1 MIYRLIFIILLIV
14 APALVN
20 AQTNNPLPFSTDSN
34 YLTVWNGA
42 TYEPIFIKGTNLGIA
57 RPGTYPGEMAASRDD
72 YQRWFREIKAAGF
85 NCIRLYTLH
94 FPTFYEELRNYNLKN
109 PQQPLF
115 FFQGV
120 WLNEELEGYDQD
132 LYMLADT
139 FKVEI
144 RENIDCVHGNRT
156 IKERFGKAAGIYTA
170 DVSAWHLGFL
180 IGREIY
186 PEEILKTNLKNKNTT
201 SFKGKIFEIE
211 NASPAEVWITEKLN
225 YVVEYERTKYNTE
238 RPVSASSWPT
248 LDPIHHPLEAV
259 RMEDTA
265 QIDLSKLKLI
275 DAPAG
280 VFISYHAYPYYPD
293 FISNTP
299 EYQKFSDEF
308 GANSYVGYL
317 TDLKSHYK
325 QFPLLIAEV
334 GVPSSWAAAHYTSN
348 GMNHGGFDEK
358 GQGDTNMRLL
368 SNIKKTGMA
377 GGIQFAWIDEWFK
390 NTWLTDIVDF
400 GDKILWHN
408 VTAAEQNF
416 GLKKFVAKN
425 DWTLV
430 KDYGDK
436 ELNKLSAKAGFSFLE
451 LKLELKNK
459 FDLLGECW
467 IAIDT
472 YNDKIGESVLPNGKT
487 LNSRSEFALHI
498 TQSSAK
504 LYVTQAYDLYGLWHG
519 DRVPTQR
526 FKSIISDGAPWNIVR
541 WKNNAGYMDV
551 QYVGELK
558 LNKSIQPASS
568 LDAVTIFENKIE
580 IRIPWS
586 YINIVDPSK
595 PWVFDAHD
603 DDPDGKYREYKL
615 TDGVIFSTWYKN
627 EFYSHDTRFTWK
639 PWAAVPV
646 KDVQETTKA
655 SYWVMYNQLS
665 KFNTKAVVF
674 PDEYSMSDTA
684 RTVLQVDSVNGVLN
698 NDFDMDS
705 KVLTAVLTDAP
716 ANGFVDL
723 KADGSFVY
731 IPRKGFEGIDRF
743 KYAIFDEKDLSSSA
757 TVSIDVKKQR
767 ATLYTGNPGV
777 FKIFPNPAKGA
788 FTIEGK
794 VDIYSVSLLDSS
806 GRKFREELISA
817 KSKTINI
824 SNLKAGLYYVLT
836 NIGGQFYSEK
846 LIIK

>member
-1 MIYRLIFIILLIV
+1 MKHRLIFTLILIV
-14 APALVN
+14 ALSGLR
-20 AQTNNPLPFSTDSN
+20 AQQSTPLPFSTDSN
-34 YLTVWNGA
+34 YITVWNGA
-42 TYEPIFIKGTNLGIA
+42 TYEPVFIKGVNLGIA
-57 RPGTYPGEMAASRDD
+57 RPGTYPGELAASRDD
-72 YQRWFREIKAAGF
+72 YQRWFTEIKAAGF

-120 WLNEELEGYDQD
+120 WLNEEIAGYDHD

-139 FKVEI
+139 FKTEI
-144 RENIDCVHGNRT
+144 RENIDCVHGNCT
-156 IKERFGKAAGIYTA
+156 IRERFGKASGIYTA
-170 DVSAWHLGFL
+170 DVSQWHLGFL

-186 PEEILKTNLKNKNTT
+186 PEEVLKTNQKNKDIN
-201 SFKGKIFEIE
+201 SFKGKILEIE
-211 NASPAEVWITEKLN
+211 NASASEAWVTEKLN
-225 YVVEYERTKYNTE
+225 YTVEYERKKYNTE

-248 LDPIHHPLEAV
+248 LDPIKHPLETV

-265 QIDLSKLKLI
+265 QIDLSKVKLL

-280 VFISYHAYPYYPD
+280 LFISYHAYPYYPD

-299 EYQKFSDEF
+299 EYQKYSDEF

-325 QFPLLIAEV
+325 RLPLLIAEV

-358 GQGDTNMRLL
+358 SQGDTDMRLL

-377 GGIQFAWIDEWFK
+377 GGIHFAWIDEWFK

-425 DWTLV
+425 DWVTV
-430 KDYGDK
+430 QDYSDK
-436 ELNKLSAKAGFSFLE
+436 EIKKLSAKAGFSFLE
-451 LKLELKNK
+451 LKLDLKNK

-467 IAIDT
+467 IALDT
-472 YNDKIGESVLPNGKT
+472 YDGKLGESVLPNGKT
-487 LNSRSEFALHI
+487 VNSRSEFVLHI
-498 TQSSAK
+498 TQYAAQ

-519 DRVPTQR
+519 ERVPTQQ
-526 FKSIISDGAPWNIVR
+526 FKSVVSDGAPWNIVR

-551 QYVGELK
+551 QYVGDLK

-568 LDAVTIFENKIE
+568 LDAVTVFENKIE

-603 DDPDGKYREYKL
+603 DADGKYKEYKL
-615 TDGVIFSTWYKN
+615 SDGVVFSVWYKN
-627 EFYSHDTRFTWK
+627 EFYSHDNRFTWK
-639 PWAAVPV
+639 SWSAVPV
-646 KDVQETTKA
+646 KDVEETTKA

-665 KFNTKAVVF
+665 KYNTKATVF
-674 PDEYSMSDTA
+674 PDNYTMPDTA
-684 RTVLQVDSVNGVLN
+684 RTVFSVDAANGVLK

-705 KVLTAVLTDAP
+705 KVLSAVLTDAP

-731 IPRKGFEGIDRF
+731 IPRKGFEGVDRF
-743 KYAIFDEKDLSSSA
+743 KYAIFDEKDLSSGA
-757 TVSIDVKKQR
+757 LVSIDVKKQV
-767 ATLYTGNPGV
+767 AKYYTGNPGI
-777 FKIFPNPAKGA
+777 FKIFPNPASGS
-788 FTIEGK
+788 FTIQGK
-794 VDIYSVSLLDSS
+794 VNIYSVSLLDSS
-806 GRKFREELISA
+806 GRMFREDIISA
-817 KSKTINI
+817 KNKTIDI
-824 SNLKAGLYYVLT
+824 SDLRQGIYFVLT

-846 LIIK
+846 LIVK

>member
-1 MIYRLIFIILLIV
+1 MINKLLLFFISLFVLLHMQ
-14 APALVN
+14 
-20 AQTNNPLPFSTDSN
+20 AQTTKVLPFATDSN
-34 YLTVWNGA
+34 YLTFWNG
-42 TYEPIFIKGTNLGIA
+42 TDYEPFFIKGTNLGIA

-72 YQRWFREIKAAGF
+72 YKRWFKEIKAAGF

-94 FPTFYEELRNYNLKN
+94 FPTFYEELRNYNLSN
-109 PQQPLF
+109 PQQPFF

-120 WLNEELEGYDQD
+120 WLNEELEGYNSD
-132 LYMLADT
+132 LYQLADT

-144 RENIDCVHGNRT
+144 AENIDCVHGNRT
-156 IKERFGKAAGIYTA
+156 IKERFGKASGIYTA
-170 DVSAWHLGFL
+170 DVSQWHIGFL

-186 PEEILKTNLKNKNTT
+186 PDEVLTTNLKNKTIT
-201 SFKGKIFEIE
+201 SYTGSALTIK
-211 NASPAEVWITEKLN
+211 NASATEAWVAEKLN
-225 YVVEYERTKYNTE
+225 YVIEYERNNYNTE

-248 LDPIHHPLEAV
+248 LDPISHPLEAV

-265 QIDLSKLKLI
+265 QIDLSKLELI
-275 DAPAG
+275 NAPAG

-293 FISNTP
+293 FISNDTD
-299 EYQKFSDEF
+299 YQKYSDEF
-308 GANSYVGYL
+308 GPNSYVGYL

-325 QFPLLIAEV
+325 KFPLLIAEV

-400 GDKILWHN
+400 GDKVLWHN

-425 DWTLV
+425 DWKTV

-436 ELNKLSAKAGFSFLE
+436 ELKTLSAKAGYAFLE
-451 LKLELKNK
+451 LKLDLKNK

-467 IAIDT
+467 IALDT
-472 YNDKIGESVLPNGKT
+472 YNPALGESVMPNGKSIS
-487 LNSRSEFALHI
+487 SRAEFAIHI
-498 TQSSAK
+498 TQHSAR

-519 DRVPTQR
+519 ERTITQR
-526 FKSIISDGAPWNIVR
+526 YKSILSDGAPWNIVR
-541 WKNNAGYMDV
+541 WKNNAGYLDV

-558 LNKSIQPASS
+558 LNKSILPPSS
-568 LDAVTIFENKIE
+568 IDAVTISETKIE

-595 PWVFDAHD
+595 PWVFDAND
-603 DDPDGKYREYKL
+603 DDGTYTERKS
-615 TDGVIFSTWYKN
+615 TDGFAFTVYYKN
-627 EFYSHDTRFTWK
+627 EQYTHDGRFTWT
-639 PWAAVPV
+639 PWVAVPV
-646 KDVQETTKA
+646 DKVEETTKA

-665 KFNTKAVVF
+665 KFNTKATVL
-674 PDEYSMSDTA
+674 PDEYIMPDTLS
-684 RTVLQVDSVNGVLN
+684 TVLNVNANIGLMK

-705 KVLTAVLTDAP
+705 KVLSAVLTDAP

-723 KADGSFVY
+723 KPDGSFVY
-731 IPRKGFEGIDRF
+731 IPRKGFEGTDIF
-743 KYAIFDEKDLSSSA
+743 KYAVFDEKDLSTSA
-757 TVSIDVKKQR
+757 TVKIQVHKQSS
-767 ATLYTGNPGV
+767 TYYTGNTGL
-777 FKIFPNPAKGA
+777 FKLIPNPASEY
-788 FTIEGK
+788 FNITSELN
-794 VDIYSVSLLDSS
+794 VVSLKLLDSN
-806 GRKFREELISA
+806 GRLIREVFVDS
-817 KSKTINI
+817 KSKRIDI
-824 SNLKAGLYYVLT
+824 ADLKTGLYFVIT
-836 NIGGQFYSEK
+836 NIGGRYFSEK
-846 LIIK
+846 LIVKK